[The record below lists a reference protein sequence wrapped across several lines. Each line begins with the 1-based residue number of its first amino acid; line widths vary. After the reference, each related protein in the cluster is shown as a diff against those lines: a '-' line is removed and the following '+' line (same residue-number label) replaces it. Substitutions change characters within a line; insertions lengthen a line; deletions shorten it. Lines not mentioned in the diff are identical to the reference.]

1 MSSLALWR
9 AVPGSALLWVLNLFT
24 AVALIF
30 EGYNQGVMGG
40 ISGTPDFI
48 RVMGIGADG
57 VVTNST
63 KQGGLVA
70 AYYGGAMF
78 GCFAGGKIG
87 DMLGRKKGVWIA
99 SCFCI
104 LGAALMAGS
113 TNSSMFIVARII
125 AGKVSHTELRI
136 SSLTS
141 SVQAWVLA
149 RPMQSS
155 HHGSRNSH
163 KHTTA
168 GRPFLLSSLPTL
180 PVSSSQAG

>member
-1 MSSLALWR
+1 MSRVALWK
-9 AVPGSALLWVLNLFT
+9 AIPSSALLWILNIFT

-40 ISGTPDFI
+40 ISGTPGFI
-48 RVMGIGADG
+48 NVMGIGADE
-57 VVTNST
+57 VVTDST

-104 LGAALMAGS
+104 VGAALMAGS
-113 TNSSMFIVARII
+113 TNSSMFVVARII
-125 AGKVSHTELRI
+125 GGKLLHTRVHP
-136 SSLTS
+136 SSLNLL
-141 SVQAWVLA
+141 VQAWV
-149 RPMQSS
+149 
-155 HHGSRNSH
+155 
-163 KHTTA
+163 
-168 GRPFLLSSLPTL
+168 
-180 PVSSSQAG
+180 

>member
-1 MSSLALWR
+1 
-9 AVPGSALLWVLNLFT
+9 
-24 AVALIF
+24 
-30 EGYNQGVMGG
+30 MGG

-48 RVMGIGADG
+48 RVMEIGVNG

-78 GCFAGGKIG
+78 GCFLGGKIG

-104 LGAALMAGS
+104 IGAALMAGS

-125 AGKVSHTELRI
+125 AGIGIGQNNAIVPPWVSELSQAHNRGATF
-136 SSLTS
+136 SLVFT
-141 SVQAWVLA
+141 ANFGGIVLA
-149 RPMQSS
+149 R
-155 HHGSRNSH
+155 
-163 KHTTA
+163 
-168 GRPFLLSSLPTL
+168 
-180 PVSSSQAG
+180 